1 MDRLKAVLE
10 VEYMRFLFNEATLVA
25 SVISTAIGTLISE
38 LYGVKNTPFM
48 VVLVV
53 VLAMD
58 WFTGIRCS
66 KNDGSYGSEY
76 GIDGLIRTIVILALP
91 FLGKQLDTAFMLPN
105 LFFFMFWGGL
115 VYHNFN
121 SFTANCARLGWEKW
135 IPNSYLEQLS
145 SEIEN
150 KIKRSNKR
158 KESDTK

>member
-10 VEYMRFLFNEATLVA
+10 VEYMKFLFNEATIK
-25 SVISTAIGTLISE
+25 SSTISTIIGTFFSRM
-38 LYGVKNTPFM
+38 YGVKNTPFM
-48 VVLVV
+48 IALLVV
-53 VLAMD
+53 IAMD

-66 KNDGSYGSEY
+66 KLDGSYTSEY
-76 GIDGLIRTIVILALP
+76 GIDGVIRTIVILMLP
-91 FLGKQLDTAFMLPN
+91 FLGTKLDEAFMLPN

-121 SFTANCARLGWEKW
+121 SFSANCARLGWEKW